1 MCNDK
6 MQVCVM
12 KHNEKF
18 FEQFDAGK
26 PKSDLDIY
34 REAFEAIVGRKL
46 KVGRLTS
53 NKKAMVAAD
62 TGNPTTRYEIDP
74 DGTIKYTM
82 VAPPFQDVA
91 SKLLT
96 WVVIGKLPKDE
107 VNRLQELQQNVFWYE
122 G

>member
-1 MCNDK
+1 MTHDNK
-6 MQVCVM
+6 EVCVM

-34 REAFEAIVGRKL
+34 REAFEAIIGRKL
-46 KVGRLTS
+46 KVGRLAS
-53 NKKAMVAAD
+53 NKKAMVATH

-74 DGTIKYTM
+74 DGTIKYTV
-82 VAPPFQDVA
+82 VAPPFQGAV

-96 WVVIGKLPKDE
+96 WVVIGKLPETE
-107 VNRLQELQQNVFWYE
+107 VERLQQLQQNVFWY
-122 G
+122 

>member
-18 FEQFDAGK
+18 FEQFDAAK
-26 PKSDLDIY
+26 PKSDLDIH
-34 REAFEAIVGRKL
+34 RETFEAIVGRKL
-46 KVGRLTS
+46 KVGRLVS
-53 NKKAMVAAD
+53 NKKAMVATH

-96 WVVIGKLPKDE
+96 WIVIGKLPKTE
-107 VNRLQELQQNVFWYE
+107 VERLQELQQNVFWY
-122 G
+122 

>member
-34 REAFEAIVGRKL
+34 REAFEAIIGRKL
-46 KVGRLTS
+46 KVGRLVS
-53 NKKAMVAAD
+53 NKKAMVAAHM
-62 TGNPTTRYEIDP
+62 GNPTTRYEIDP
-74 DGTIKYTM
+74 DGTIKYTV

-96 WVVIGKLPKDE
+96 WVVIGKLAKDE
-107 VNRLQELQQNVFWYE
+107 VNRLQELQQNVFWY
-122 G
+122 

>member
-1 MCNDK
+1 MTHDNK
-6 MQVCVM
+6 EVCVM

-34 REAFEAIVGRKL
+34 REAFETIIGCKL

-53 NKKAMVAAD
+53 NKKAMVAAH
-62 TGNPTTRYEIDP
+62 TGNPITRYEIDP

-82 VAPPFQDVA
+82 VAPPFQDVS

-96 WVVIGKLPKDE
+96 WIVIGKLAKDE
-107 VNRLQELQQNVFWYE
+107 VNRLQQLQQNVFWY
-122 G
+122 

>member
-1 MCNDK
+1 MTHDNK
-6 MQVCVM
+6 EVCVM

-26 PKSDLDIY
+26 PKSDLDVY

-46 KVGRLTS
+46 KIGRLAS
-53 NKKAMVAAD
+53 NKKAMGAVHM
-62 TGNPTTRYEIDP
+62 GNPTTRYEIDP

-96 WVVIGKLPKDE
+96 WIVIGKLPKDA
-107 VNRLQELQQNVFWYE
+107 VNRLQELQQNVFWY
-122 G
+122 